1 MAMLHPKVVKKDTL
15 QHVKSINVNRQF
27 PEYLLSSKRRYI

>member
-27 PEYLLSSKRRYI
+27 PKYLLSSKRRYI